1 MALLEV
7 RDLDVT
13 FATPDG
19 DVHAVKR
26 LSFDLERGETLG
38 IVGESGSGKS
48 QSMLALLG
56 LLADNGRAT
65 GSAKLRG
72 RDLIGLPERELR
84 DVRGRTISMIFQDPM
99 TSLNPYRTI
108 GDQMIDVL
116 RAHER
121 VSRAAAR
128 ARCIELLDA
137 VRIPDAAARL
147 GRYPHEMSGGM
158 RQRVMIAS
166 SLLLG
171 PEVLVADE
179 PTTALDVTVQA
190 QILELL
196 KDLKSRFGTAIVMIT
211 HDLGVVAGLADR
223 VLVMHAGECKEHGT
237 VDEIFYRPR
246 HPYTRALLAA
256 VPRLDAQRVE
266 RLAAVS
272 VGPETPA
279 AGLPGVEPLPAGID
293 AVTGLEALATAAAD
307 AERAAPAGTAAPTPS
322 EAPAHAAADTRAS
335 DAPPA
340 ESAAAPLL
348 KVENLKVHFPVRTG
362 RWWGRPATLK
372 AVDGVDLELAPGE
385 TLGIVGESGCGKST
399 LARAIL
405 RLVPATGGTVWLG
418 RRPLTELD
426 PKAFR
431 PLKRDLQI
439 VFQDPLAS
447 LNPRMTVGEIVA
459 EPLRVHRPDLG
470 RKAIRA
476 EVAEMLRR
484 VGLTGRELN
493 RYPHEFSGGQCQRI
507 GIARALVLKPK
518 LVICDEPVSALDVS
532 IQAQIINLLMDLR
545 HELGLSLL
553 FIAHDLAVVR
563 HISHRVMVMYLG
575 AVMELA
581 SRDALYER
589 PAHPYTRALISAV
602 PLPDP
607 RAERTRR
614 REILRGDLPS
624 PISPPSGC
632 RFRTRCRY
640 AIERCAAETPAL
652 RPFGGGLVACHLAE
666 QVVEEAPSLGPPTA
680 PPQAPTERSGAPI

>member
-1 MALLEV
+1 RRGRRTPLRRRRGVTPFSEGRMALLEV
-7 RDLDVT
+7 RDLDVR

-19 DVHAVKR
+19 EEHAAKR
-26 LSFDLERGETLG
+26 LSLDLERGETLG
-38 IVGESGSGKS
+38 IVRESGSGKS

-128 ARCIELLDA
+128 ARCIELLEA

-223 VLVMHAGECKEHGT
+223 VLVMHAGECKEHGP
-237 VDEIFYRPR
+237 VDDIFYRPR

-256 VPRLDAQRVE
+256 VPRLDATRGERLAARSLSPETPADELPGLQPLPGVAAARGLGPHIFSRPPHPYPRALLAAVPRLDATRGE

-272 VGPETPA
+272 LSPETPA
-279 AGLPGVEPLPAGID
+279 DELPGIEPLPGID
-293 AVTGLEALATAAAD
+293 AATGLELVSAAA
-307 AERAAPAGTAAPTPS
+307 AEPAAPAETAAHTAAGARPDTP
-322 EAPAHAAADTRAS
+322 AAG
-335 DAPPA
+335 
-340 ESAAAPLL
+340 EAPLL
-348 KVENLKVHFPVRTG
+348 KGEDPKVHFPVRTG
-362 RWWGRPATLK
+362 RRGGRPATLK

-405 RLVPATGGTVWLG
+405 RLVPATAGTVWLG
-418 RRPLTELD
+418 SRPLTELD

-447 LNPRMTVGEIVA
+447 LNPRMTVGEIV
-459 EPLRVHRPDLG
+459 
-470 RKAIRA
+470 
-476 EVAEMLRR
+476 
-484 VGLTGRELN
+484 
-493 RYPHEFSGGQCQRI
+493 
-507 GIARALVLKPK
+507 
-518 LVICDEPVSALDVS
+518 
-532 IQAQIINLLMDLR
+532 
-545 HELGLSLL
+545 
-553 FIAHDLAVVR
+553 
-563 HISHRVMVMYLG
+563 
-575 AVMELA
+575 
-581 SRDALYER
+581 
-589 PAHPYTRALISAV
+589 
-602 PLPDP
+602 
-607 RAERTRR
+607 
-614 REILRGDLPS
+614 
-624 PISPPSGC
+624 
-632 RFRTRCRY
+632 
-640 AIERCAAETPAL
+640 
-652 RPFGGGLVACHLAE
+652 
-666 QVVEEAPSLGPPTA
+666 
-680 PPQAPTERSGAPI
+680 

>member
-7 RDLDVT
+7 RDLDVR

-19 DVHAVKR
+19 EVHAVKR

-65 GSAKLRG
+65 GSAKLHG
-72 RDLIGLPERELR
+72 REILGLPERELR
-84 DVRGRTISMIFQDPM
+84 KIRGRSISMIFQDPM

-121 VSRAAAR
+121 ISAAAAR
-128 ARCIELLDA
+128 ARCTELLEA

-147 GRYPHEMSGGM
+147 DRYPHEMSGGM
-158 RQRVMIAS
+158 RQRVMIAT
-166 SLLLG
+166 SLLLN

-196 KDLKSRFGTAIVMIT
+196 KDLRTRFGTAIVLIT

-223 VLVMHAGECKEHGT
+223 VLVMHGGELKEQGT
-237 VDEIFYRPR
+237 VDDIFYRPK
-246 HPYTRALLAA
+246 HPYTQALLAA
-256 VPRLDAQRVE
+256 VPRLDTSGNASQADEAPRS
-266 RLAAVS
+266 A
-272 VGPETPA
+272 
-279 AGLPGVEPLPAGID
+279 EPLL
-293 AVTGLEALATAAAD
+293 AVRD
-307 AERAAPAGTAAPTPS
+307 
-322 EAPAHAAADTRAS
+322 
-335 DAPPA
+335 
-340 ESAAAPLL
+340 
-348 KVENLKVHFPVRTG
+348 LKVHFPVRKG
-362 RWWGRPATLK
+362 GLWGKAATLK
-372 AVDGVDLELAPGE
+372 AVDGVDLTLAPGE

-405 RLVPATGGTVWLG
+405 KLVPVSGGTVWLG
-418 RRPLTELD
+418 GRDVTAVAQ
-426 PKAFR
+426 KAFR
-431 PLKRDLQI
+431 PYKRDLQI

-447 LNPRMTVGEIVA
+447 LNPRMTVGDIVA
-459 EPLRVHRPDLG
+459 EPLRVHRPDLD
-470 RKAIRA
+470 RATIRA
-476 EVAEMLRR
+476 EVVEVLRR
-484 VGLTGRELN
+484 VGLSGRELN

-507 GIARALVLKPK
+507 GIARALVLRPK

-532 IQAQIINLLMDLR
+532 IRAQIVNLLMDLR
-545 HELGLSLL
+545 RDFGLSLI

-575 AVMELA
+575 GVMELA
-581 SRDALYER
+581 PRDALYER

-607 RAERTRR
+607 QAERARP

-624 PISPPSGC
+624 PIDPPSGC

-640 AIERCAAETPAL
+640 AIERCRVETPAL
-652 RPFGGGLVACHLAE
+652 RPFGEGFVACHRAE
-666 QVVEEAPSLGPPTA
+666 TVVQDPPPLGPDAPSPPRPGAHAGLQDGLT
-680 PPQAPTERSGAPI
+680 PQYG

>member
-7 RDLDVT
+7 RDLDVR

-19 DVHAVKR
+19 EVHAVKR

-65 GSAKLRG
+65 GSAKLHG
-72 RDLIGLPERELR
+72 RELLGLPERDLR
-84 DVRGRTISMIFQDPM
+84 RIRGRTVSMIFQDPM
-99 TSLNPYRTI
+99 TSLNPYRTV
-108 GDQMIDVL
+108 GEQMIDVL

-121 VSRAAAR
+121 VSAAAAR
-128 ARCIELLDA
+128 ARCTELLEA

-147 GRYPHEMSGGM
+147 NRYPHEMSGGM
-158 RQRVMIAS
+158 RQRVMIAT
-166 SLLLG
+166 SLLLN

-196 KDLKSRFGTAIVMIT
+196 KDLRSRFGTAIVLIT

-223 VLVMHAGECKEHGT
+223 VLVMHAGELKEQGP
-237 VDEIFYRPR
+237 VDDIFYRPQ
-246 HPYTRALLAA
+246 HPYTRSLLAA
-256 VPRLDAQRVE
+256 VPRLDGAGDGGPPD
-266 RLAAVS
+266 AARGS
-272 VGPETPA
+272 NA
-279 AGLPGVEPLPAGID
+279 H
-293 AVTGLEALATAAAD
+293 
-307 AERAAPAGTAAPTPS
+307 AAPTPS
-322 EAPAHAAADTRAS
+322 PDAA
-335 DAPPA
+335 
-340 ESAAAPLL
+340 EPLL
-348 KVENLKVHFPVRTG
+348 AVRDLKVHFPVRRRG
-362 RWWGRPATLK
+362 VWGKAATLK
-372 AVDGVDLELAPGE
+372 AVDGVDLTLAPGE

-405 RLVPATGGTVWLG
+405 KLVPVSGGTVWLG
-418 RRPLTELD
+418 GRDVTAVAQ
-426 PKAFR
+426 KAFR
-431 PLKRDLQI
+431 PYKRDLQI

-447 LNPRMTVGEIVA
+447 LNPRMTVGDIVA
-459 EPLRVHRPDLG
+459 EPLRVHRPELD
-470 RKAIRA
+470 RVTVRA
-476 EVAEMLRR
+476 EVADVLRR
-484 VGLTGRELN
+484 VGLSGRELN

-507 GIARALVLKPK
+507 GIARALVLRPK
-518 LVICDEPVSALDVS
+518 LIVCDEPVSALDVS
-532 IQAQIINLLMDLR
+532 IRAQIVNLLMDLR
-545 HELGLSLL
+545 RDFGLSLI

-575 AVMELA
+575 GVMELA
-581 SRDALYER
+581 PRDALYER

-607 RAERTRR
+607 RAERARV

-624 PISPPSGC
+624 PVDPPSGC

-640 AIERCAAETPAL
+640 AIERCRAETPRL
-652 RPFGGGLVACHLAE
+652 RPFGDGLVACHRAE
-666 QVVEEAPSLGPPTA
+666 TVVEDPPPLAPDASPPGP
-680 PPQAPTERSGAPI
+680 ERSPARPAAESLPAGTVP